1 VKLNY
6 LLILLK
12 RKTMAT
18 KRVNVGKVIGQV
30 GGLRVRQTE
39 SVGKVGNKM
48 ATKSTSIGIYTGKKM
63 VETGFKTKES
73 AIIRAKEIS
82 QIVK

>member
-1 VKLNY
+1 
-6 LLILLK
+6 
-12 RKTMAT
+12 MAT

-30 GGLRVRQTE
+30 GGFRVRQTE

-63 VETGFKTKES
+63 VESGFKTKES

>member
-1 VKLNY
+1 MLNY
-6 LLILLK
+6 LLILK
-12 RKTMAT
+12 KKKMAT

-39 SVGKVGNKM
+39 SLGKVGNKM
-48 ATKSTSIGIYTGKKM
+48 ATKSTTIGIYTGKKM

-73 AIIRAKEIS
+73 AIVRAKEIQS
-82 QIVK
+82 QIIK

>member
-1 VKLNY
+1 
-6 LLILLK
+6 
-12 RKTMAT
+12 MAT

-39 SVGKVGNKM
+39 SVGKVGKVGNKM
-48 ATKSTSIGIYTGKKM
+48 ATKATTIGIYTGKKM
-63 VETGFKTKES
+63 VETGFKSKES
-73 AIIRAKEIS
+73 AIVRAKEIQS

>member
-1 VKLNY
+1 MNTIMKYNKLFENFNDEVHY
-6 LLILLK
+6 TINK
-12 RKTMAT
+12 
-18 KRVNVGKVIGQV
+18 V

-48 ATKSTSIGIYTGKKM
+48 ATKATTIGIYTGKKM
-63 VETGFKTKES
+63 VESGFKTKES
-73 AIIRAKEIS
+73 AIVRAKEIQS